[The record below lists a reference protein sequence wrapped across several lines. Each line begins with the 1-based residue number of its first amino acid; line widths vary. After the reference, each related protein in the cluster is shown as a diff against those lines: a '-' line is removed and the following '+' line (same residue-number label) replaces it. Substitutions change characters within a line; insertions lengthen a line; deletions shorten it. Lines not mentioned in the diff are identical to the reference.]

1 MAKTCFPLQAA
12 DEDHMWIGFPLSIL
26 WSRHGR
32 GIYLDSA
39 EGSVT
44 LSKSPEPTSASKN
57 SLSLHQQR
65 CGLENNN
72 KDLVDRIKTV
82 TAEVKGFKLCLS

>member
-1 MAKTCFPLQAA
+1 MSL
-12 DEDHMWIGFPLSIL
+12 GFSLSIL
-26 WSRHGR
+26 WLRQGI

-44 LSKSPEPTSASKN
+44 LSIPRDQVPASQK
-57 SLSLHQQR
+57 LFHPPADKQK

-72 KDLVDRIKTV
+72 KKLVDIVKMV
-82 TAEVKGFKLCLS
+82 TAEVWGFEFYYHP